1 MTLPLVYGGMFAL
14 MGVTDGIRTRTDAR
28 WTRLLCRLVYGDTVE
43 VLRLARS
50 CPEGAGF
57 TDQLGIFTV
66 NTSVG

>member
-1 MTLPLVYGGMFAL
+1 
-14 MGVTDGIRTRTDAR
+14 
-28 WTRLLCRLVYGDTVE
+28 VE